1 MVYCSTSRDDRQRVL
16 TEEAGPFAGMKTDDA
31 NKAICQH
38 MEESGA
44 LLKLSFFKHQYPH
57 CWRCGTPTLFRATN
71 QWFASIDGFR
81 EKALDEI
88 ENNIKFTPESAKKRS
103 TI

>member
-1 MVYCSTSRDDRQRVL
+1 
-16 TEEAGPFAGMKTDDA
+16 
-31 NKAICQH
+31 

-88 ENNIKFTPESAKKRS
+88 ENNIRFHARIGQRNGSP
-103 TI
+103 I